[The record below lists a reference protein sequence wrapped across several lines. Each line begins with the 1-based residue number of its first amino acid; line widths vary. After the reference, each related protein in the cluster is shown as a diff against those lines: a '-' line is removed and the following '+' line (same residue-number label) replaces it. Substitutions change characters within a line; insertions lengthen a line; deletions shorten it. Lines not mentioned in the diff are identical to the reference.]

1 MSKKQPKK
9 QPYFSS
15 EQKLVWV
22 RRLLAGERVTE
33 LAAEL
38 GMRSSNLYKWL
49 GQYRRHGASGL
60 STAGHPIGLRR
71 TKDAELPPPTAIDD
85 LSVAKRRI
93 AELERKVGQQQVDLD
108 FFQQALRHVKGERQP
123 SDGPGATKSTKSSK

>member
-1 MSKKQPKK
+1 MSKKK
-9 QPYFSS
+9 QPYFSV

-22 RRLLAGERVTE
+22 GRLLAGETVTD
-33 LAAEL
+33 LASEL

-60 STAGHPIGLRR
+60 STSGHPIGHRPQF
-71 TKDAELPPPTAIDD
+71 KNKEPPPEAIDE
-85 LSVAKRRI
+85 LSLAKRRI

-108 FFQQALRHVKGERQP
+108 FFRQALRHVKGERQP
-123 SDGPGATKSTKSSK
+123 SDGPGATKSTKSSRR